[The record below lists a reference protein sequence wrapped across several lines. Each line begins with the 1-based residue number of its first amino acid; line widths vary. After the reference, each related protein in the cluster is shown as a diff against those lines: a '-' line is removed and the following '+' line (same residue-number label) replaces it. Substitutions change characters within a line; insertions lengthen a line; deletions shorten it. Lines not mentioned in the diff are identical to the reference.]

1 MRNMSRDLLTARS
14 LLAVLPASPSKYFE
28 TLDNCRQDFQDP
40 LRLQAALEA
49 YHPELKREGMTSQH
63 IYDQWA
69 RRNARR
75 RALVNRIKD

>member
-14 LLAVLPASPSKYFE
+14 LLAVPPVSPSKYFE

-49 YHPELKREGMTSQH
+49 YHPELKREEIQH

-69 RRNARR
+69 QRNARR
-75 RALVNRIKD
+75 RVLVNRILD